1 MSYSPGS
8 GKDYDRQVGERYS
21 EYYDAAA
28 GVPVAGASA
37 QVRAAFLQKVYMT
50 LIVGIGI
57 MMATSLYMVTHAVEM
72 VQAGQMDFL
81 TSVATGQKWLW
92 VFLLYLG
99 LAFATSG
106 FARRPGLNVLLYGVF
121 TVMTGVLITPLC
133 LLAYM
138 KTGGNYAI
146 IWNAFGLTALVFG
159 GLTGY
164 VLVTKKDF
172 SFLGGMLWVGL
183 LVLLG
188 FMVGSMFFP
197 PMTVGV
203 TVGGIALF
211 ALFVLYDTSVI
222 MHSLTADQWMTG
234 AVSLFIDFINL
245 FIRILS
251 LLSNRR

>member
-1 MSYSPGS
+1 MSYNPGS
-8 GKDYDRQVGERYS
+8 GRDYDRQVGERYS
-21 EYYDAAA
+21 EHYDPSV
-28 GVPVAGASA
+28 GVPVAASSV

-50 LIVGIGI
+50 LLVGIGI
-57 MMATSLYMVTHAVEM
+57 MMLSALFMVSHAVDM
-72 VQAGQMDFL
+72 LRAGQMDFL

-92 VFLLYLG
+92 VFLAYLG

-106 FARRPGLNVLLYGVF
+106 FAQRPGINVLLYGAF
-121 TVMTGVLITPLC
+121 TVMTGALVTPLC
-133 LLAYM
+133 LVAYA
-138 KTGGNYAI
+138 KTGDYTV

-164 VLVTKKDF
+164 VLVTMKDF

-188 FMVGSMFFP
+188 FIVGSMFFP
-197 PMTVGV
+197 AITVGV

-222 MHSLTADQWMTG
+222 MHNLTADQWMAG
-234 AVSLFIDFINL
+234 ALALFIDFINL
-245 FIRILS
+245 FIRILA